1 MHLAIA
7 VWSAIL
13 LTALDDLGPN
23 TDWPHVT
30 VDMLVTRLED
40 TFAQFMEL
48 MTAMRGAGLAAMP
61 GS

>member
-1 MHLAIA
+1 M
-7 VWSAIL
+7 WSAIL